1 MLAPLHQIQKEDVS
15 QASATVMPPS
25 ISQEE
30 TQNEDYDPQR
40 PDAIMDHDFA
50 CVTSNGFSKLPS
62 VEEFNQELDKGTPSF
77 MYTSQKFSKHVDRS
91 SSGKDSN

>member
-15 QASATVMPPS
+15 RASATVMPPS

-30 TQNEDYDPQR
+30 TQNEDYDPRR
-40 PDAIMDHDFA
+40 PGAIMDHDFTR
-50 CVTSNGFSKLPS
+50 VPLNEFSKLPS
-62 VEEFNQELDKGTPSF
+62 MEEFNQELDKGTPSF
-77 MYTSQKFSKHVDRS
+77 MHTSQEFSKYVDRS